1 MIRRR
6 KDYVKRAPSKDASK
20 IYIISEG
27 TDSEIKYLNFFI
39 GLSSNLELIVIPSEK
54 GTDPLKLRELAKEK
68 FFGTNRV
75 YTLDYMQKDQ
85 IWFVIDTDT
94 WEQEGKITPL
104 RDFCTAN
111 NNNIPKDYD
120 EVKVYEAW
128 NVAQSNPCFEVWLY
142 YHLYDE
148 IPDRSSIPTE
158 PNIKRYIDSLIVG
171 GFDYECDPSRIQSA
185 IQRAKRT
192 FGVDE
197 NEKLEWF
204 ATEFFK
210 LGEEIEKFTGNETRK
225 LLGKLT
231 SGHFP
236 SR

>member
-1 MIRRR
+1 MIKRR

-75 YTLDYMQKDQ
+75 HTLDYMQKDQ

-104 RDFCTAN
+104 RDFCSVN

-120 EVKVYEAW
+120 EVKAYEAW

-142 YHLYDE
+142 YHLYGE
-148 IPDRSSIPTE
+148 IPDSSSVPKD
-158 PNIKRYIDSLIVG
+158 PNIKRYIDSLIGG
-171 GFDYECDPSRIQSA
+171 GFDYECDP
-185 IQRAKRT
+185 
-192 FGVDE
+192 D
-197 NEKLEWF
+197 
-204 ATEFFK
+204 
-210 LGEEIEKFTGNETRK
+210 RK
-225 LLGKLT
+225 
-231 SGHFP
+231 SVV
-236 SR
+236 